1 MKHAFCAIFI
11 FQTRSSTLL
20 NVHCVFI
27 FVFIIKPYGAINL
40 ECQTTIYPI
49 KTTEILFFVVQKI
62 IYSFNWKSVFNVNYF
77 KQI

>member
-1 MKHAFCAIFI
+1 MLHIV
-11 FQTRSSTLL
+11 SLL
-20 NVHCVFI
+20 
-27 FVFIIKPYGAINL
+27 K
-40 ECQTTIYPI
+40 TTIYPI